1 MSTCAM
7 RAHNKGDGILIRKAE
22 LTLDLTA
29 SEAESLRDIF
39 EEERAR
45 TVVFFLENQGSGEE
59 VLRPRRER
67 FLRTEAIA
75 QRLKLLTMS
84 RHE

>member
-1 MSTCAM
+1 MTTEPYISM
-7 RAHNKGDGILIRKAE
+7 N
-22 LTLDLTA
+22 LTR
-29 SEAESLRDIF
+29 SEAAALLDVF

-45 TVVFFLENQGSGEE
+45 TVVFFLEYQGSGEE

-75 QRLKLLTMS
+75 QRLKLLTTS
-84 RHE
+84 RHEEHIVSL